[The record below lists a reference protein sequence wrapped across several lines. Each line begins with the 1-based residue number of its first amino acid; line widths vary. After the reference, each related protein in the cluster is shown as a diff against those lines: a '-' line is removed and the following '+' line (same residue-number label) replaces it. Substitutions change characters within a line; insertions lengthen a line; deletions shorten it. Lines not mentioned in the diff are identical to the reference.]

1 MHILSFALPSCRNL
15 LEGDDGS
22 FGWDGFEVRWV
33 LSTASL
39 KSVSSVIEYR
49 KNMLVVLCPRRSMH
63 TFSGTP
69 ARRMFRAAV
78 LRKSWKSF
86 PFKLAFLSFS
96 LQDTLEGIRSQHF
109 PAIASAPN
117 AYFVYHGPLA
127 CTWIDSEKSAIYIH
141 AILNHQETPLYVI
154 SLICKHEL
162 LHHQIVP
169 REING
174 LRQQH
179 PPEFWEAE
187 KAIAPERDQA
197 WVRTSERK

>member
-1 MHILSFALPSCRNL
+1 
-15 LEGDDGS
+15 
-22 FGWDGFEVRWV
+22 
-33 LSTASL
+33 
-39 KSVSSVIEYR
+39 
-49 KNMLVVLCPRRSMH
+49 MH

-197 WVRTSERK
+197 WGWIWETRWNWLKPRPRLERIDVRRNWREVWNWDPTATIEKVVSEVVRKQLNTAKW